1 MAYGSEPQI
10 PDHVRATILFLVP
23 VSPRQPKAEIKSL
36 WVQTSPQ
43 GRSDLG
49 RCEAAF
55 YSVADGVLTMR
66 DENGTPMG
74 KNCRL
79 GLDDDERVIAS
90 RLKGRAYRRP
100 HVKPMPISTSTAA
113 PQMAKKVARSAL
125 SASWRRP

>member
-1 MAYGSEPQI
+1 MAYGGEPQI

-23 VSPRQPKAEIKSL
+23 VSQRQPKAEIKSL

-43 GRSDLG
+43 GRSDLV
-49 RCEAAF
+49 RCEASF
-55 YSVADGVLTMR
+55 HSVADGVLTMR